1 MQIKQ
6 NSAAYEL
13 FVELYAAHTGKSEGV
28 VEAEITP
35 EQFEARLNTL
45 YQQYMNREFT
55 IGKFAD
61 LLQVPTLN
69 LYDLLE
75 EMGLPVRYS

>member
-1 MQIKQ
+1 MKTKQ
-6 NSAAYEL
+6 NIVAYEL
-13 FVELYAAHTGKSEGV
+13 FIELYAARTGRSETI

-35 EQFEARLNTL
+35 EQFEARLKTL

>member
-1 MQIKQ
+1 
-6 NSAAYEL
+6 
-13 FVELYAAHTGKSEGV
+13 
-28 VEAEITP
+28 
-35 EQFEARLNTL
+35 
-45 YQQYMNREFT
+45 MNREFT